1 MYIPSCLEM
10 ADCTVTP
17 VAMEDSEQW
26 KPIEDCHS
34 GVQSDDQDSI
44 PASPKPKKRE
54 EEQVPAA
61 IPCPSWVS
69 FLIFDVLHIQV
80 ITRWRQPGMS
90 LHDDLHG
97 MLIFNSFTI
106 LSKFSETLFYDLLIL
121 PFQELWE

>member
-34 GVQSDDQDSI
+34 GVQSDDQDFI

-61 IPCPSWVS
+61 IPCPS
-69 FLIFDVLHIQV
+69 
-80 ITRWRQPGMS
+80 
-90 LHDDLHG
+90 
-97 MLIFNSFTI
+97 
-106 LSKFSETLFYDLLIL
+106 
-121 PFQELWE
+121 